1 MQYGSEIF
9 RNFNIPFQRENEN
22 EGFIVG
28 KKKIRVKQNG
38 KSGKEKGSSLMHDK
52 ESLPPENQKETALII
67 ISNSTDIL
75 YFVIIILKM
84 TSKNY

>member
-1 MQYGSEIF
+1 
-9 RNFNIPFQRENEN
+9 
-22 EGFIVG
+22 
-28 KKKIRVKQNG
+28 
-38 KSGKEKGSSLMHDK
+38 MHDK

-84 TSKNY
+84 TSKNYQVCLFVGVK

>member
-1 MQYGSEIF
+1 MKTKGLSLE
-9 RNFNIPFQRENEN
+9 
-22 EGFIVG
+22 

>member
-1 MQYGSEIF
+1 MGLKSLETSIYLF
-9 RNFNIPFQRENEN
+9 RERMKTKGLSLE
-22 EGFIVG
+22 